1 MDRIKRFS
9 RGFGIALVVATLVG
23 CGPLPRPFQ
32 PESKDLGDLSL
43 LDQSSRILILP
54 LQTTDG
60 TQTPSQ
66 AEAYLVSA
74 LSTENV
80 AATIEETP
88 FANRIL
94 VGRSMVVA
102 LDSGIDEILL
112 QWELTDGQGQRITT
126 FGHRSELP
134 RGYWQE
140 GRAEAVK
147 QVMGEA
153 ASAIAAVVR
162 PPPIKEAKIPGFPG
176 ARLVLVPLQP
186 LPGDGEKSLLRALE
200 RELIRQNF
208 PVASEASEDDI
219 LIAGKVALDPPISGS
234 QRIAVTW
241 RISRASNDARIGFL
255 TQENRLPAGSL
266 DGPWGKTATA
276 IARSAVGGISDIL
289 EQAGRT

>member
-1 MDRIKRFS
+1 MEMSRRYPCRIPQTVAVDSIKHLFG
-9 RGFGIALVVATLVG
+9 GFGIVLVVALLAG

-43 LDQSSRILILP
+43 LDQRSRILILP

-60 TQTPSQ
+60 TQIPSQ
-66 AEAYLVSA
+66 ADAYLIAA
-74 LSTENV
+74 LSAENV
-80 AATIEETP
+80 ATTIEDTSYTS
-88 FANRIL
+88 RIL
-94 VGRSMVVA
+94 IGRSVVIA

-112 QWELTDGQGQRITT
+112 QWELTDGQGQRIST
-126 FGHRSELP
+126 FGQRSELP

-140 GRAEAVK
+140 GRAEAVQ

-200 RELIRQNF
+200 RELR
-208 PVASEASEDDI
+208 A
-219 LIAGKVALDPPISGS
+219 
-234 QRIAVTW
+234 IAVAVLPQGP
-241 RISRASNDARIGFL
+241 S
-255 TQENRLPAGSL
+255 RLPAGRLFS
-266 DGPWGKTATA
+266 
-276 IARSAVGGISDIL
+276 
-289 EQAGRT
+289 